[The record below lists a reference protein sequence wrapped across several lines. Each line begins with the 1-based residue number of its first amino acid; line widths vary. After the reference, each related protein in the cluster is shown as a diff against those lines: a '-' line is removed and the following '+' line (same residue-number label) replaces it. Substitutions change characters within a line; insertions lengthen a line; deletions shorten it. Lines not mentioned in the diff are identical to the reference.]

1 MEDLLD
7 GLVKLD
13 DYTVSKII
21 KLNLNQGFGVFIS
34 TPDISN
40 ELLRLNYKFVNTVVK
55 LNDGNL
61 ISVILVPKSYTK
73 DSYEVFSKSLLC
85 ICNTYSDDRSIVVR
99 QSKDSIDVESALNQF
114 AAHNGVKIESIYFN
128 EPAHTISGSRIL
140 FNRGYIPI
148 FGSHFY
154 SNSSLA

>member
-1 MEDLLD
+1 MENLLD

-13 DYTVSKII
+13 AYTVSKII

-34 TPDISN
+34 TPDVAN
-40 ELLRLNYKFVNTVVK
+40 ELLRLNYKFVNAVLK
-55 LNDGNL
+55 LNGGKL

-85 ICNTYSDDRSIVVR
+85 ICNAYSDDRSIVVR

-114 AAHNGVKIESIYFN
+114 ATHNGVKIESIYFN

-148 FGSHFY
+148 FGSHLY

>member
-1 MEDLLD
+1 MENILD

-13 DYTVSKII
+13 AYTVSKIV

-55 LNDGNL
+55 LNDGKL
-61 ISVILVPKSYTK
+61 ITIILVPKSYTK
-73 DSYEVFSKSLLC
+73 DSYEDFSKNLLC
-85 ICNTYSDDRSIVVR
+85 ICNAYSDDRSIVVK
-99 QSKDSIDVESALNQF
+99 QSKELIDVESALNQF
-114 AAHNGVKIESIYFN
+114 AANNGIKIESIYFN
-128 EPAHTISGSRIL
+128 EPAHTINGTRIL